1 MLYRSVHKDNPR
13 FFCNNQQMPKSF
25 SLSKSKILLHRQ
37 CPKRLWLKLHKPELA
52 EDDPAAEARFRDG
65 NQVGEVARQL
75 YPGGDFIDTLNR
87 KEALTRTAMAIK
99 TGNKPIFEAA
109 FLHNDV
115 LIRADLLVPEESGY
129 RLVEVKSSTSVKDY
143 HLEDIAVQTWV
154 MQQAGLEPSRCMIA
168 HIDNSFVY
176 PGGGHYQGLLKEEPV
191 DLEIR
196 DMIGEV
202 PSWIDAAQKTLEQ
215 GEAPDIPTGEQ
226 CSEPFACD
234 FTKYCSPPETD
245 VEFPVEIL
253 PYGKKMAEQ
262 LRAEGYRDLRDV
274 PEEKLTNPKHIRVHR
289 VTKSGQAELDQ
300 EAIDALRELPYP
312 RYYLD
317 FETIAFAVPIW
328 TGTSPYKQ
336 IPFQWS
342 CHVEQSDGTLKHHEF
357 LDTTGNDPRRDFAE
371 SLIKT
376 LGSDGP
382 IIVYN
387 APFEGSRM
395 KELAEAF
402 PDLMSVL
409 LAAVDRLFDL
419 LPLARNYY
427 YHPAMKGSWSIKNV
441 LPTIAP
447 ELDYSNLA
455 VAHGGMA
462 QDAYLDLIGNE
473 LSGAEKTEL
482 RKALLAY
489 CEQDTLAMVKIGQK
503 FRSRV

>member
-1 MLYRSVHKDNPR
+1 
-13 FFCNNQQMPKSF
+13 MPKSF

-37 CPKRLWLKLHKPELA
+37 CPKRLWLQVHKPELA
-52 EDDPAAEARFRDG
+52 EVDPAAEARFRDG
-65 NQVGEVARQL
+65 NKVGEVARQL

-87 KEALTRTAMAIK
+87 KEALIRTAMALEA
-99 TGNKPIFEAA
+99 GNKPIFEAA

-115 LIRADLLVPEESGY
+115 LVRADLLVPEESGY

-143 HLEDIAVQTWV
+143 HLEDITVQTWV

-215 GEAPDIPTGEQ
+215 GEAPDILPGDQ
-226 CSEPFACD
+226 CNEPFACD
-234 FTKYCSPPETD
+234 FANYCSPPETD

-289 VTKSGQAELDQ
+289 VTKSGQADLDQ
-300 EAIDALRELPYP
+300 EAIDAVRELAYP

-317 FETIAFAVPIW
+317 FETIAFSVPIW
-328 TGTSPYKQ
+328 AGTSPYKQ

-342 CHVEQSDGTLKHHEF
+342 CHVEHADGTLTHLEF
-357 LDTTGNDPRRDFAE
+357 LDISGGDPRRAFAE
-371 SLIKT
+371 NLIEAIGT
-376 LGSDGP
+376 SGP
-382 IIVYN
+382 IVVYN

-402 PDLMSVL
+402 PDLAAQL

-419 LPLARNYY
+419 LPLARNHY
-427 YHPAMKGSWSIKNV
+427 YHPAMKGSWSIKAV

-462 QDAYLDLIGNE
+462 QEAYLDLIANE
-473 LSGAEKTEL
+473 LSEDEKAEL
-482 RKALLAY
+482 RTALLTY
-489 CEQDTLAMVKIGQK
+489 CEQDTLAMVLVANHFESIN
-503 FRSRV
+503 

>member
-1 MLYRSVHKDNPR
+1 
-13 FFCNNQQMPKSF
+13 MPKSF

-37 CPKRLWLKLHKPELA
+37 CPKRLWLQAYKPDLA
-52 EDDPAAEARFRDG
+52 EVDPAAEVRFRKG
-65 NQVGEVARQL
+65 NQVGDVARQL

-87 KEALTRTAMAIK
+87 KEALTRTAAAL
-99 TGNKPIFEAA
+99 TDGDKPIFEAA

-115 LIRADLLVPEESGY
+115 LVRTDLLVPEKSGY

-143 HLEDIAVQTWV
+143 HLEDITVQTWV
-154 MQQAGLEPSRCMIA
+154 MQQAGLEPSRCMVA

-176 PGGGHYQGLLKEEPV
+176 LGGEDYQGLLKEESV
-191 DLEIR
+191 DTDIR
-196 DMIGEV
+196 EMIGDV
-202 PSWIDAAQKTLEQ
+202 PNWVAAAKATLASAE
-215 GEAPDIPTGEQ
+215 EPTVEPGDQ

-234 FTKYCSPPETD
+234 FSNYCSPPETD

-274 PEEKLTNPKHIRVHR
+274 PVEKLSNPKHIRVHR

-300 EAIDALRELPYP
+300 EAIDAVRELPYP

-328 TGTSPYKQ
+328 AGTSPYKQ

-342 CHVEQSDGTLKHHEF
+342 CHIEQADGSLTHKEF
-357 LDTTGNDPRRDFAE
+357 LDTTGNDPRRGFAE

-376 LGSDGP
+376 LGTEGP

-402 PDLMSVL
+402 SDLAPAL

-419 LPLARNYY
+419 LPLARNHY
-427 YHPAMKGSWSIKNV
+427 YHLDMKGSWSIKAV

-447 ELDYSNLA
+447 ELDYSNLT
-455 VAHGGMA
+455 VSHGGMA
-462 QDAYLDLIGNE
+462 QDAYLDLIGIE
-473 LSGAEKTEL
+473 LSDVEKAEL

-489 CEQDTLAMVKIGQK
+489 CEQDTWAMVKIA
-503 FRSRV
+503 RVFEMALEIK

>member
-1 MLYRSVHKDNPR
+1 
-13 FFCNNQQMPKSF
+13 MPKSF
-25 SLSKSKILLHRQ
+25 ILSKSKILLHKQ
-37 CPKRLWLKLHKPELA
+37 CPKRLWLKVHKPELA
-52 EDDPAAEARFRDG
+52 EVDPAAEARFRDG
-65 NQVGEVARQL
+65 NQVGEVARRL

-87 KEALTRTAMAIK
+87 KEALTRTAMALEA
-99 TGNKPIFEAA
+99 GNKPIFEAA

-115 LIRADLLVPEESGY
+115 LIRADLLVPEKSGY

-143 HLEDIAVQTWV
+143 HLEDITIQTWV
-154 MQQAGLEPSRCMIA
+154 MQQSGLEPSRCMIA

-176 PGGGHYQGLLKEEPV
+176 PGGGQYQGLLKEEPV
-191 DLEIR
+191 DLKIR
-196 DMIGEV
+196 DIIGEV

-215 GEAPDIPTGEQ
+215 DEAPDIAPGDQ

-234 FTKYCSPPETD
+234 FSKYCSPPETD

-274 PEEKLTNPKHIRVHR
+274 PEDKLTNPKHIRVHR

-300 EAIDALRELPYP
+300 EAIDAVRELPYP

-328 TGTSPYKQ
+328 AGTSPYKQ

-342 CHVEQSDGTLKHHEF
+342 CHIESADGSLSHAEF
-357 LDTTGNDPRRDFAE
+357 LDISGDDPRRAFAE
-371 SLIKT
+371 SLLET
-376 LGSDGP
+376 LGNVGP

-402 PDLMSVL
+402 PDLAPAL
-409 LAAVDRLFDL
+409 LAAVESLFDL
-419 LPLARNYY
+419 LPLARNHY
-427 YHPAMKGSWSIKNV
+427 YHPAMKGSWSIKAV

-473 LSGAEKTEL
+473 LSVVENAKL
-482 RKALLAY
+482 KDNLLAY
-489 CEQDTLAMVKIGQK
+489 CEQDTLAMVKVLEN
-503 FRSRV
+503 FRGKDGCNKIIRK

>member
-1 MLYRSVHKDNPR
+1 MS
-13 FFCNNQQMPKSF
+13 KSF

-37 CPKRLWLKLHKPELA
+37 CPKRLWLQVHKPELA
-52 EDDPAAEARFRDG
+52 EVDSAAEARFRDG
-65 NQVGEVARQL
+65 NKVGDVARQL
-75 YPGGDFIDTLNR
+75 YPGGDFIDTLDR
-87 KEALTRTAMAIK
+87 KEALARTAMALEM
-99 TGNKPIFEAA
+99 GNKPIFEAA

-115 LIRADLLVPEESGY
+115 LVRADLLVPEESGY

-143 HLEDIAVQTWV
+143 HLEDITVQTWV
-154 MQQAGLEPSRCMIA
+154 MLQAGLEPSRCMIA
-168 HIDNSFVY
+168 HVDNSFIY

-202 PSWIDAAQKTLEQ
+202 PSWISSAQKTLQQ
-215 GEAPDIPTGEQ
+215 GEAPDVLPGDQ
-226 CSEPFACD
+226 CGEPFACD
-234 FTKYCSPPETD
+234 FANYCSPPETG

-274 PEEKLTNPKHIRVHR
+274 PVEKLSNPKHIRVHR

-300 EAIDALRELPYP
+300 EAIDAVRELTYP

-328 TGTSPYKQ
+328 AGTSPYKQ

-342 CHVEQSDGTLKHHEF
+342 CHIESADGSLSHAEF
-357 LDTTGNDPRRDFAE
+357 LDISGDDPRRAFAE
-371 SLIKT
+371 SLLET
-376 LGSDGP
+376 LGNVGP

-402 PDLMSVL
+402 PDLAPAL
-409 LAAVDRLFDL
+409 LAAVESLFDL
-419 LPLARNYY
+419 LPLARNHY
-427 YHPAMKGSWSIKNV
+427 YHPAMKGSWSIKAV

-447 ELDYSNLA
+447 DLNYSNLA
-455 VAHGGMA
+455 ISHGGMA
-462 QDAYLDLIGNE
+462 QDAYLNLIGKE
-473 LSGAEKTEL
+473 LSDSEKADL
-482 RKALLAY
+482 KKSLLAY
-489 CEQDTLAMVKIGQK
+489 CMQDTLAMVRLQK
-503 FRSRV
+503 HMECV